1 ARGYLNRPELTLE
14 KFIPNPFIEEPK
26 KATSSSFPARD
37 KLYRTGD
44 LVCYRPDG
52 NLEYLGRIDHQVQIR
67 GFRIELGEIE
77 AVLSSYPQ
85 IQQAV
90 VIARE
95 DIPGNKSL
103 VAYIVTEKQQSVSIS
118 ELRRFLKEK
127 LPEYM
132 VPNIFVTLDTLPL
145 TPNGKVD
152 RKALPVTDITRP
164 ELDKVLVA
172 PRTPVETKLVEIWSQ
187 VLGLKQVGIDDNFF
201 ELGGDSIIS
210 LQVIARA
217 NQAGLHLTPKQLFKH
232 QNIAELAAVAITKK
246 ASPAEQGL
254 VTGKASLTPIQKW
267 FFEQNLSDQHHFNQA
282 VLLEVR
288 IELGILKQALQQL
301 LLHHDALR
309 SKFVPIESEW
319 QQVYLS
325 STDISASLSC
335 YDFSGLTQTEQ
346 KIAIETTASQLQA
359 SLNLS
364 NGTLL
369 RLGFFDLGASQPSR
383 LLIVIHHLV
392 VDGVSWR
399 ILLEDLQ
406 TAYEQLSQGAQG
418 ALPAKTTSFQQW
430 SQKLREY
437 GRSTTLQQEFDY
449 WQAQLP
455 KPSNPLPVD
464 FAGGDNRM
472 ASVKHVSSY
481 LSCQETQALLQ
492 EVPQIYHT
500 QINDVLLTAL
510 VQAFT
515 QWTGESTLL
524 VDLEGHGR
532 EDLVDE
538 VDVSRTV
545 GWFTTV
551 FPVLLNLGDT
561 FDPGSALKK
570 VKEQLRS
577 IPHRGIGYG
586 VLRYLSDEPKVT
598 QQLRTLPQAQVIF
611 NYLGQFDQSISPS
624 SLFGFAPESSGL
636 AHSPQSR
643 RSHLL
648 EINGMVSQG
657 QLQLEWSYSHELHE
671 RTTIETLAQNYIEAL
686 RALIAHCQSPDA
698 GGFTPSDFPLA
709 KLDQDELD
717 AALGMVNFEKEGAK

>member
-1 ARGYLNRPELTLE
+1 
-14 KFIPNPFIEEPK
+14 
-26 KATSSSFPARD
+26 
-37 KLYRTGD
+37 
-44 LVCYRPDG
+44 
-52 NLEYLGRIDHQVQIR
+52 
-67 GFRIELGEIE
+67 
-77 AVLSSYPQ
+77 
-85 IQQAV
+85 
-90 VIARE
+90 
-95 DIPGNKSL
+95 
-103 VAYIVTEKQQSVSIS
+103 
-118 ELRRFLKEK
+118 
-127 LPEYM
+127 
-132 VPNIFVTLDTLPL
+132 
-145 TPNGKVD
+145 
-152 RKALPVTDITRP
+152 
-164 ELDKVLVA
+164 
-172 PRTPVETKLVEIWSQ
+172 
-187 VLGLKQVGIDDNFF
+187 VGIDDNFF

-246 ASPAEQGL
+246 SPLAEQGL
-254 VTGKASLTPIQKW
+254 VTGQACLTPIQKW
-267 FFEQNLSDQHHFNQA
+267 FFEQNLSNQHHFNQA
-282 VLLEVR
+282 VVLEGR
-288 IELGILKQALQQL
+288 IDLGLLKQVLEHL

-309 SKFVPIESEW
+309 SKFVPIESGW

-325 STDISASLSC
+325 STEIDISAALNC
-335 YDFSGLTQTEQ
+335 YDFSKLSETEQ
-346 KIAIETTASQLQA
+346 KIAIETTANELQA
-359 SLNLS
+359 SLNLATGS
-364 NGTLL
+364 LL
-369 RLGFFDLGASQPSR
+369 RVGCFDLGASQPGR

-406 TAYEQLSQGAQG
+406 TAYEQLSQGAQVT
-418 ALPAKTTSFQQW
+418 LPAKTTSFQQW
-430 SQKLREY
+430 SQKLWEY

-455 KPSNPLPVD
+455 KLSNPLPVD
-464 FAGGDNRM
+464 LAGGDNTM
-472 ASVKHVSSY
+472 ASVKHISSH
-481 LSCQETQALLQ
+481 LSCQETQVLLK

-515 QWTGESTLL
+515 QWTGETTLL

-532 EDLVDE
+532 EDLVEE

-545 GWFTTV
+545 GWFTAIY
-551 FPVLLNLGDT
+551 PVVLNLGET

-570 VKEQLRS
+570 VKEELRS

-586 VLRYLSDEPKVT
+586 VLRYLSDEPKVR

-624 SLFGFAPESSGL
+624 SLFSFAQESSGL
-636 AHSPQSR
+636 AQSLQDK

-657 QLQLEWSYSHELHE
+657 QLQLTWSYSQNLHSPS
-671 RTTIETLAQNYIEAL
+671 TIETLAQEYLAAL
-686 RALIAHCQSPDA
+686 RVLIAHCQSPDA